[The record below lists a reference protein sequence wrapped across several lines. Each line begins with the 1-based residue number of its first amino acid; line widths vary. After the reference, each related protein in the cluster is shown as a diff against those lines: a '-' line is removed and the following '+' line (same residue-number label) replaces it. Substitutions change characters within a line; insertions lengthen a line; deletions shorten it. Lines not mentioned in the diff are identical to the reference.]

1 MNRRSR
7 SDTSSSKGLA
17 AEGDDGAACEGS
29 DLPALRKPAA
39 GLHIVAT
46 PIGNLAD
53 LTPRA
58 RQTLAGV
65 DLIACEDTRVTRK
78 LMGAYG
84 LTTPL
89 VAYHDH
95 NAARMRPRLI
105 ERLKE
110 GKSVA
115 LVTDAGTP
123 LIADPGF
130 KLVRAAL
137 DAGLP
142 VGALPG
148 PSAGLTALVLS
159 GLPSDRFLFAGFLP
173 TKQSARR
180 AALADW
186 RDLRAS
192 LVFFESPRRLA
203 SSLADMRRELG
214 DRPAAVARE
223 LTKRFEEVRRG
234 MLSEL
239 SDHYH
244 SQGAPKGEVVVVV
257 GPAQAA
263 PAALDEAEVDA
274 LLRAALTRAGTRDAA
289 AEIAAQTGLPRRQL
303 YRRALA
309 LRGAPGGGGGRS

>member
-7 SDTSSSKGLA
+7 SDTSSSKDLA
-17 AEGDDGAACEGS
+17 AEGGDGLACEGS
-29 DLPALRKPAA
+29 DLPSLRKPAV

-58 RQTLAGV
+58 RRTLAEV

-78 LMGAYG
+78 LLAAYG
-84 LTTPL
+84 ITTPM

-105 ERLKE
+105 ERLKKGE
-110 GKSVA
+110 SVA

-123 LIADPGF
+123 LVADPGF

-137 DAGLP
+137 DADLP
-142 VGALPG
+142 VTALPG
-148 PSAGLTALVLS
+148 PSAAMTALVLS

-173 TKQSARR
+173 SKQGARR

-192 LVFFESPRRLA
+192 LIFFESPRRLA
-203 SSLADMRRELG
+203 ASLADMRHVLD

-223 LTKRFEEVRRG
+223 LTKRHEEVRRG
-234 MLSEL
+234 LLSEL
-239 SDHYH
+239 IDHYRSH
-244 SQGAPKGEVVVVV
+244 GAPKGEVVVVV
-257 GPAQAA
+257 GPASAT
-263 PAALDEAEVDA
+263 PPTLDEAQVDGM
-274 LLRAALTRAGTRDAA
+274 LRDALTRLGTRDAA
-289 AEIAAQTGLPRRQL
+289 AEIAEQTGLPRRDL

-309 LRGAPGGGGGRS
+309 LRAAEDEHDG